1 MFGTVGA
8 ADSNRTFAWEI
19 QPPKSIDLSKVESNQ
34 SRLPVQSHSSASSL
48 FRHKN
53 TKKVSSKMLHQDFQS
68 GSSSNSFFA

>member
-8 ADSNRTFAWEI
+8 ADSNRTFTWEI

-53 TKKVSSKMLHQDFQS
+53 KKKVSNKMLQHDF
-68 GSSSNSFFA
+68 